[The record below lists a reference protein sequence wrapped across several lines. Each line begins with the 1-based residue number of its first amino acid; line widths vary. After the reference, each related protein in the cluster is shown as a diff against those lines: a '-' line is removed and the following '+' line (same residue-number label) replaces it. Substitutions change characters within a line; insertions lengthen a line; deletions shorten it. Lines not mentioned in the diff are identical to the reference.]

1 MYLNG
6 YPVRFST
13 TSDPVQIKP
22 GLWLGEL
29 QSALAA
35 DLKAGDEIAVR
46 GLNGGNVFLR
56 VVLYA
61 KEPAR
66 GHGRTGQT
74 FARAFSC
81 SRPFPQLRLGLRTWF
96 DGPRQA
102 GEKHE
107 AHIKIMNPLPYA
119 APTIVDWKIADYW
132 GNPLVV
138 KSESITLAAH
148 AVKEIVYPFTTDGD
162 AHAYQVDVK
171 TAPGRGIQ
179 AALCPPGRDDGAER
193 LDEAG
198 IPAQPARPAGCPV
211 ARAVRPAV
219 GQHRR
224 GAPSSWTPGRG
235 TVRRWRAAE
244 CPPRY
249 RPT

>member
-1 MYLNG
+1 M
-6 YPVRFST
+6 
-13 TSDPVQIKP
+13 QIKP

-171 TAPGRGIQ
+171 TRPAEGFK
-179 AALCPPGRDDGAER
+179 PPFARPAEMMEAER

-219 GQHRR
+219 GQHRAAR
-224 GAPSSWTPGRG
+224 LPPGRRAVG
-235 TVRRWRAAE
+235 PRRRWRAAE